1 MKVCFWANN
10 NLVFGFTIQVTI
22 FSFILWTKWQKDWI
36 MVLQVTDL
44 EKAFDTI
51 VSNILFD
58 KVHKADFS
66 SDRFEWFQYTVEEN
80 FCC

>member
-1 MKVCFWANN
+1 
-10 NLVFGFTIQVTI
+10 
-22 FSFILWTKWQKDWI
+22 